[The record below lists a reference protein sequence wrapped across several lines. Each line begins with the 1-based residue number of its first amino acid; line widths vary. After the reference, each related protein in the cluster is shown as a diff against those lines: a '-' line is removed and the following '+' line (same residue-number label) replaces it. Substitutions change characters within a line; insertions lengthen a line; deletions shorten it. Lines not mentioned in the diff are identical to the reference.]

1 MKSTSSGNPGFF
13 FILLVWLLLRCFF
26 FYLLLHGNNL
36 RLNVYRKSE
45 EEGYLCRMPEKDI
58 TDLKIGVLGGGQLGR
73 MMIQSAINYNL
84 DISIIDPDE
93 NAPCAH
99 LVKNFSVGK
108 LTDEETIYEWGKAFD
123 LVTIEIENVSVP
135 ALKRLQNEGVKV
147 FPQPEIIE
155 LIQDKRKQKT
165 FYKANRIPTSDFVLT
180 EGAEDVRKHADM
192 LPAVN
197 KLGTEGYDGR
207 GVQMIRSEA
216 DLEKAFAKPGLLERM
231 VDFEKELSVVVA
243 RNANGEMKCFP
254 VVELSY
260 HPEQNLVEFLF
271 APAQVSKPIEEKAY
285 KLACDVIEHLDMV
298 GLLAVEMF
306 LTKEGDILVNEV
318 APRTHNSGH
327 HTIEANRT
335 SQFEQHL
342 RAILNLPLGSTAL
355 ISPAAMVNLLGEDGF
370 TGNARYE
377 GMEECMAMEGVYV
390 HLYGKKFTKPFRKMG
405 HVTITADTIDDL
417 KARARII
424 KETLKVK
431 S

>member
-1 MKSTSSGNPGFF
+1 
-13 FILLVWLLLRCFF
+13 
-26 FYLLLHGNNL
+26 
-36 RLNVYRKSE
+36 
-45 EEGYLCRMPEKDI
+45 MPVKDI
-58 TDLKIGVLGGGQLGR
+58 TDIKIGVLGGGQLGR

-84 DISIIDPDE
+84 DISILDPDE

-108 LTDEETIYEWGKAFD
+108 LTDEAYVYQWGQQFD
-123 LVTIEIENVSVP
+123 LLTIEMENVSVA
-135 ALKRLQNEGVKV
+135 ALKRLQEEGKKV
-147 FPQPEIIE
+147 YPQPEIIE

-180 EGAEDVRKHADM
+180 GNAADVATHKEM

-207 GVQMIRSEA
+207 GVQMIRTEA
-216 DLEKAFAKPGLLERM
+216 DLVKVFDKPGLLEKL

-243 RNANGEMKCFP
+243 RNEMGDMECFP

-271 APAQVSKPIEEKAY
+271 APAQINKELEDKAY
-285 KLACDVIEHLDMV
+285 KLAKDVIEKLGMV

-342 RAILNLPLGSTAL
+342 RAILNLPLGSAEL
-355 ISPAAMVNLLGEDGF
+355 ITPAAMVNLLGEDGH
-370 TGNARYE
+370 TGNAQYE
-377 GMEECMAMEGVYV
+377 GMEPCMAMKGVYV
-390 HLYGKKFTKPFRKMG
+390 HLYGKKLTKPFRKMG
-405 HVTITADTIDDL
+405 HVTITDDSIDSL
-417 KARARII
+417 KVKARKV

-431 S
+431 A